1 MTGLLFEARI
11 AGGARPPVAA
21 DRAAAFGDGMFET
34 MLLHRGQS
42 PFMAL
47 HRCRLS
53 GAAQRLGLSLPA
65 SLWSSLEHHFQSL
78 QDVPF
83 ALAKL
88 SVSRQSVGRGYA
100 PASSLCHIHLS
111 VYKAEAP
118 WRHRAWR
125 EGAYL
130 ELSKFRLA
138 MDAQLAGIKHL
149 NRLPQVLASAAL
161 GQADE
166 HLMQDTSG
174 CLIEGTK
181 SNVILVNRTAGH
193 KIAFELISP
202 KLDQAGVDG
211 VAKQALRTAIDDG
224 CLGGDLSWRECKVT
238 PAMLAA
244 AEEVLVCNS
253 VIGIWAARR
262 IGCMHKGDAIVCRR
276 LQDYWQSR
284 VEGQV
289 I

>member
-1 MTGLLFEARI
+1 MTGLLFEGSI
-11 AGGARPPVAA
+11 TGGARPPVAA

-34 MLLHRGQS
+34 MLLRRGQS

-47 HRCRLS
+47 HRRRLS
-53 GAAQRLGLSLPA
+53 EAARRLDLSLPA
-65 SLWSSLEHHFQSL
+65 SLWSSLENHFQSL

-83 ALAKL
+83 TLAKL

-111 VYKAEAP
+111 VYQAEAP

-130 ELSKFRLA
+130 ELSKLRLA
-138 MDAQLAGIKHL
+138 MDTQLAGMKHL
-149 NRLPQVLASAAL
+149 NRLPQVLASAEL

-166 HLMQDTSG
+166 HLMLDTSG
-174 CLIEGTK
+174 RVIEGTK
-181 SNVILVNRTAGH
+181 SNVILVNRIAGQAEA
-193 KIAFELISP
+193 AFELISP

-211 VAKQALRTAIDDG
+211 VARQALRSAVYDG
-224 CLGGDLSWRECKVT
+224 ALGGHLSWRECSVT

-253 VIGIWAARR
+253 VIGIWPAHR
-262 IGCMHKGDAIVCRR
+262 IGCMHKGDAVIGQR
-276 LQDYWQSR
+276 LQAYWQSML
-284 VEGQV
+284 EE
-289 I
+289 